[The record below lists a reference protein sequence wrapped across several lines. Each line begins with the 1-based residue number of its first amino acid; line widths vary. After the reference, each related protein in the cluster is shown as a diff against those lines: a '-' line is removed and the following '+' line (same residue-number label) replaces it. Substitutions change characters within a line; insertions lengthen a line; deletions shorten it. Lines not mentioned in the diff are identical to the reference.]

1 MRPVSFFS
9 SRISAKRRWGV
20 SSSCSSR
27 DRVRR
32 MAVRGVRSW
41 WEISAMASASRT
53 RSSCCRWAFSPQ
65 PHRHLPDLAAEDG
78 QFSLLLLG
86 QHLLLLPVE
95 NAVNVPAHAL
105 QFPVAPPG
113 GAVPDGP
120 ADRPQPQRQQAADGI
135 QQGRCHGAHRCGQ
148 QQPQSRPPHLRVLP
162 DAHASTM

>member
-1 MRPVSFFS
+1 MARQGRPQLVGDIRHGIRQSDTLLLLS
-9 SRISAKRRWGV
+9 LGV
-20 SSSCSSR
+20 L
-27 DRVRR
+27 
-32 MAVRGVRSW
+32 
-41 WEISAMASASRT
+41 
-53 RSSCCRWAFSPQ
+53 PQ

-135 QQGRCHGAHRCGQ
+135 QQGRRHGAHRRGQ
-148 QQPQSRPPHLRVLP
+148 QQPQGRPPHLRVLP